1 MTIPLLPDEHHIA
14 AWWSSVIE
22 PGDVYAHAL
31 RLALGDD
38 EAIAWVCADTP
49 GSLPLALERTA
60 QGIPRDWETV
70 WKRWHPR
77 AVVADPAGDLEWI
90 ERVGGQLLIPSDSKW
105 PEALN
110 DLEHERPVCLWVR
123 GHLLDRPTVAI
134 VGSRACTRVGEKTA
148 ADMGYELASKGMC
161 VVSGGAFGI
170 DIAAHRGALASPPG
184 PTIAVMAGGLER
196 PYPVAHRQLFDEIVS
211 HEAGALM
218 SEVPPRWRPARWR
231 FLTRNRV
238 IAALAQATIVVEADQ
253 RSGALATARRA
264 MELGR
269 HVGAIPG
276 PVTSAMSRGC
286 HRLIREGGTLIRDSA
301 DVIEM
306 VSTLDLN
313 IGNTEPLFDQPQSPD
328 HGIDALPCHQ
338 RRVWEALP
346 GRAASSVDAITVT
359 AGMSIE
365 DVMSALGALELAG
378 LAAHTHG
385 RWKRTA

>member
-1 MTIPLLPDEHHIA
+1 
-14 AWWSSVIE
+14 V
-22 PGDVYAHAL
+22 
-31 RLALGDD
+31 
-38 EAIAWVCADTP
+38 
-49 GSLPLALERTA
+49 
-60 QGIPRDWETV
+60 
-70 WKRWHPR
+70 R
-77 AVVADPAGDLEWI
+77 AP
-90 ERVGGQLLIPSDSKW
+90 
-105 PEALN
+105 
-110 DLEHERPVCLWVR
+110 
-123 GHLLDRPTVAI
+123 LLDRPPVAI

-196 PYPVAHRQLFDEIVS
+196 PYPVAHRQHFDEIVS

-264 MELGR
+264 MELRR
-269 HVGAIPG
+269 HVGAVPG

-313 IGNTEPLFDQPQSPD
+313 IGNTEPLFRPASIPRPR
-328 HGIDALPCHQ
+328 HRRPALPPAQSVGSAAQARRFQRGCHN
-338 RRVWEALP
+338 RH
-346 GRAASSVDAITVT
+346 GRDEHRGCDERIGRSRACRARS
-359 AGMSIE
+359 
-365 DVMSALGALELAG
+365 
-378 LAAHTHG
+378 AHTRSVEAH
-385 RWKRTA
+385 RVK